1 MKTFVILPARIN
13 STRLPN
19 KLIKKIGNKTL
30 IEHMIIT
37 AKKIKDAMIIVS
49 TDSTIIHEYAI
60 NHGVNAFLSKKPFK
74 NGTERCYYTAKHYK
88 ARPSDIVVNLQA
100 DEFNINISNINK
112 LIEKLKKSKTDSI
125 ATLIY
130 RSNDHNEYSSVNNVK
145 VIVDKYSKAVTFT
158 RKKITS
164 ISSAYL
170 IHLGVYAFKFKAL
183 STYTS
188 LPQCHYEKEESL
200 EQLRLIWNNVSICCV
215 QVKNNKSIGINSARD
230 LKKAR
235 ELYGN

>member
-19 KLIKKIGNKTL
+19 KLIKKIGDNTL

-37 AKKIKDAMIIVS
+37 AKKIKDATIIVS
-49 TDSTIIHEYAI
+49 TDSTIIYEYAVK
-60 NHGVNAFLSKKPFK
+60 HGVDAFLSKKSFN
-74 NGTERCYYTAKHYK
+74 NGTERCYFTAKHYK
-88 ARPSDIVVNLQA
+88 ARSSDIVINLQA
-100 DEFNINISNINK
+100 DEFNINVSNINN
-112 LIEKLKKSKTDSI
+112 LIKKLKNSKTVSI
-125 ATLIY
+125 ATLMY
-130 RSNDHNEYSSVNNVK
+130 KSSDNNEYSNANNVK
-145 VIVDKYSKAVTFT
+145 VVVDKHSRAVTFT

-183 STYTS
+183 STYND
-188 LPQCHYEKEESL
+188 LPLCHYEKEESL
-200 EQLRLIWNNVSICCV
+200 EQLRLIWNNVPIYCV
-215 QVKNNKSIGINSARD
+215 QARNNKSIGINSARD

>member
-1 MKTFVILPARIN
+1 MKTFIILPARMS

-37 AKKIKDAMIIVS
+37 AKKIKDSLVIVS
-49 TDSTIIHEYAI
+49 TDSSVIYDYAVKQ
-60 NHGVNAFLSKKPFK
+60 GVEAFISKKPFK
-74 NGTERCYYTAKHYK
+74 NGTERCYYTAEYYN
-88 ARPSDIVVNLQA
+88 ARPSDIVINLQA
-100 DEFNINISNINK
+100 DEFNISVANINS
-112 LIEKLKKSKTDSI
+112 LIEKLKKSNTESI

-130 RSNDHNEYSSVNNVK
+130 KSSDDKEYSNVNNVK
-145 VIVDKYSKAVTFT
+145 VIIDKDSRAVTFT

-164 ISSAYL
+164 IPSSYL

-183 STYTS
+183 SMYND
-188 LPQCHYEKEESL
+188 LPPCYYEKEESL
-200 EQLRLIWNNVSICCV
+200 EQLRLIWNNVPICCV
-215 QVKNNKSIGINSARD
+215 QAKNNKSIGINSASD